1 MCVKRTKERRYYM
14 KRLFGCM
21 KKYGPYLLLFL
32 IPVVN
37 FYLLE
42 WYTHDPF
49 STMEPRVQLLN
60 ILLFEFLALFLFAL
74 TGRINAALMIQTAF
88 CAVYGLAGFYVL
100 EFRGAPIQP
109 WDLLSIGTAASVAD
123 NYDYSLDRDAAVS
136 LISLIALFLLEFFA
150 KGGFP
155 RRKSAP
161 KDAASGRKFR
171 VRAWQAR
178 LLLGA
183 CSGLLLFGYTKM
195 LHNETIVQTKLR
207 LYDKLFT
214 PTTIQYKD
222 GTLTAFLMELQYISV
237 EKPAGYSDDKAEEIL
252 ASYGSRP
259 VLSDS
264 SKNSGHDTAS
274 LNQSPV
280 RADEEEEETS
290 LPNIIVIMNEAF
302 SDPAVLGEFST
313 NEDYMPFVHSLLAGA
328 DNTVSGY
335 LNVSVKGGNT
345 ANTEFEYLTGHTM
358 AFLPYGSIPYQQY
371 IKKEHPSMASHLSSL
386 GYYTVA
392 MHPYHASGW
401 DRDTVYPDFGF
412 DEMYFEEFFQDA
424 PKVRKYTSDLG
435 DYQKLI
441 DVFENKPD
449 DRPLFLFNVTM
460 QNHSSY
466 SDWDDY
472 DNFTPDISVDG
483 SSSKL
488 LPAYLSLMKLSDEA
502 IHGLVNYFS
511 MREEDTIV
519 VFFGDHQPTDSIV
532 NPVLALHDK
541 SCADLTAEEEYLRY
555 QVPFFIW
562 ANFDIA
568 EETGVEIS
576 PNFLGAKTLEAAG
589 LPLSSYFSFLS
600 DLNGEVSALS
610 ASRML
615 LSDGTNTD
623 VDAQE
628 ELLSEYQTLQ
638 YYFLFD
644 Q

>member
-1 MCVKRTKERRYYM
+1 M
-14 KRLFGCM
+14 KKLFGCI
-21 KKYGPYLLLFL
+21 KKCSPYLLLFL
-32 IPVVN
+32 IPAVN

-60 ILLFEFLALFLFAL
+60 ILLFEVLALFLFAL
-74 TGRINAALMIQTAF
+74 TGRINSALMIQTAF
-88 CAVYGLAGFYVL
+88 CAIYGLAGFYVL
-100 EFRGAPIQP
+100 EFRGVPIQP
-109 WDLLSIGTAASVAD
+109 WDLLSLGTAASVAD
-123 NYDYSLDRDAAVS
+123 NYDYSLDRDAAIS
-136 LISLIALFLLEFFA
+136 LLSLIALFLLEFFIKA
-150 KGGFP
+150 RFP
-155 RRKSAP
+155 RRK
-161 KDAASGRKFR
+161 AAAKEGPSGRKFR
-171 VRAWQAR
+171 FRPWQAR

-183 CSGLLLFGYTKM
+183 FSGLLLSGYTKM

-237 EKPAGYSDDKAEEIL
+237 EKPAGYSDEKAQEIL

-274 LNQSPV
+274 LNQSFS
-280 RADEEEEETS
+280 RTEEEAEETS
-290 LPNIIVIMNEAF
+290 FPNIIVIMNEAF
-302 SDPAVLGEFST
+302 SDPAVLGELST
-313 NEDYMPFVHSLLAGA
+313 NEDYMPFVHSLLDGA

-371 IKKEHPSMASHLSSL
+371 IKKEHPSLASHLSSL

-401 DRDTVYPDFGF
+401 NRDTVYPDLGF
-412 DEMYFEEFFQDA
+412 EELHFEEFFQDV

-435 DYQKLI
+435 DYEKLI
-441 DVFENKPD
+441 DVFENKPGD
-449 DRPLFLFNVTM
+449 QPLFLFNVTM

-472 DNFTPDISVDG
+472 DNFTPDITVDG

-502 IHGLVNYFS
+502 IEGLVNYFS
-511 MREEDTIV
+511 MQDEDTMI

-532 NPVLALHDK
+532 NPVLALYDK
-541 SCADLTAEEEYLRY
+541 SCSDLTAEEEYLRY

-562 ANFDIA
+562 ANFDIE

-576 PNFLGAKTLEAAG
+576 PNFLGTKTLETAG

-600 DLNGEVSALS
+600 DLNEDVSVLS
-610 ASRML
+610 ASRVL
-615 LSDGTNTD
+615 LSDGTATD
-623 VDAQE
+623 IDAQE
-628 ELLSEYQTLQ
+628 DLLSDYKTLQ
-638 YYFLFD
+638 YYLLFD